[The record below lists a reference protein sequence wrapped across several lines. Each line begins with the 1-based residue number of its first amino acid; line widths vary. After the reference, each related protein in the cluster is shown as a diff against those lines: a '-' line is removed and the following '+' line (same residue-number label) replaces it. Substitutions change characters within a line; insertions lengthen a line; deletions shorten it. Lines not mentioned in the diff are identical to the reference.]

1 MLDAARVSMF
11 GLLDENSKAG
21 GDMKLAV
28 MGASGRMGLALIR
41 EILETAGGDL
51 ELAGGIEPAGHGAV
65 GTDLGRLVGRGP
77 IGVSVTD
84 DPLELVTRVE
94 GILDFT
100 VPEASLALSA
110 LTAQARIVHVI
121 GTTGFSSTQEETLR
135 IAARHATIIKSGN
148 MSLGVNLLAA
158 LTERA
163 AQSLGDGWDIEIVE
177 MHHRHKVDAPSG
189 TALLLGEAAAQGRGV
204 DLSDKRVAGRDGMTG
219 ARKSGDIGFASLRGG
234 SVVGEHTVILAG
246 AGERIELTHK
256 AEDRSIFA
264 KGALAAANW
273 GAGKGRGPGL
283 FSMKD
288 VLGL

>member
-1 MLDAARVSMF
+1 
-11 GLLDENSKAG
+11 
-21 GDMKLAV
+21 MKLAV

-51 ELAGGIEPAGHGAV
+51 ELAGGIEPAGHAAIGA
-65 GTDLGRLVGRGP
+65 DLGKLVGRDPVGAL
-77 IGVSVTD
+77 VTD

-110 LTAQARIVHVI
+110 LTAQARIVHII
-121 GTTGFSSTQEETLR
+121 GTTGFSSAEEETLR
-135 IAARHATIIKSGN
+135 IAARHATLIKSGN

-158 LTERA
+158 LTQRA
-163 AQSLGDGWDIEIVE
+163 AASLGDAWDIEIVE

-204 DLSDKRVAGRDGMTG
+204 DLSDKRVAGRDGISQP
-219 ARKSGDIGFASLRGG
+219 RQSGDIGFASLRGG

-246 AGERIELTHK
+246 PNERIELTHK

-264 KGALAAANW
+264 KGALAAAQW
-273 GAGKGRGPGL
+273 GAGKGPGL
-283 FSMKD
+283 FSMQD

>member
-1 MLDAARVSMF
+1 
-11 GLLDENSKAG
+11 
-21 GDMKLAV
+21 MKLAV
-28 MGASGRMGLALIR
+28 MGATGRMGQALIQ
-41 EILETAGGDL
+41 EILETEGL
-51 ELAGGIEPAGHGAV
+51 TLAGGIEPAGHVAV
-65 GTDLGRLVGRGP
+65 GTDLGKLVGRDP
-77 IGVSVTD
+77 IGALVTD

-121 GTTGFSSTQEETLR
+121 GTTGFSSAQEETLR
-135 IAARHATIIKSGN
+135 IAARHATLIKSGN

-158 LTERA
+158 LTQRA
-163 AQSLGDGWDIEIVE
+163 AQSLGDAWDIEIVE

-204 DLSDKRVAGRDGMTG
+204 NLSDKRVAGRDGLSDP
-219 ARKSGDIGFASLRGG
+219 RQSGDIGFASLRGG

-246 AGERIELTHK
+246 PDERIELTHK

-264 KGALAAANW
+264 KGALAAARW
-273 GAGKGRGPGL
+273 GVGKGPGL